1 MIKKYS
7 VTEGRLVEAVDQ
19 PALISIYV
27 DPDENEKKYLIS
39 EKMINEHTIQSS
51 LDPHELGRIEFA
63 SDHITLILKTPKNYS
78 SEDDFLFKVKSFG
91 LFVFSDHLILLLA
104 DDFPIFESEYFKNI
118 TSIQDAILKLINQ
131 SIGHFEAHLKVIN
144 MVNDELENEIKNSVS
159 NQQLLNMFKLE
170 KSLVFYLNAISS
182 NSHVVDKIKLN
193 AAKFNFTPV
202 NIDLLDDLAI
212 ENVQCYKMA
221 EIYAHVISGLMDA
234 RASLISNNLNFM
246 MKNLNALVIA
256 VAVPSFFAGV
266 GGMSE
271 FMSIFGAKNSTLSY
285 SLFILI
291 MLITGIL
298 TFIIIKK
305 TEKFWKDL

>member
-193 AAKFNFTPV
+193 AAKFNFTPA
-202 NIDLLDDLAI
+202 NLDLLDDLAI

-285 SLFILI
+285 SLFILV
-291 MLITGIL
+291 MLLTGIL

>member
-7 VTEGRLVEAVDQ
+7 VVDGRLAEALEQ

-27 DPDENEKKYLIS
+27 DPDETEKKYLIE
-39 EKMINEHTIQSS
+39 EKKINEHTIQSS
-51 LDPHELGRIEFA
+51 LDPHELGRIEFTP
-63 SDHITLILKTPKNYS
+63 DHATLILKTPKSYV

-91 LFVFSDHLILLLA
+91 LFIFSDHLILLLA
-104 DDFPIFESEYFKNI
+104 DDFPIFESEYFKN
-118 TSIQDAILKLINQ
+118 TSNIQDALLKLINQ
-131 SIGHFEAHLKVIN
+131 SIGHFESHLKVIN
-144 MVNDELENEIKNSVS
+144 MVNDELEHEINTSVT

-182 NSHVVDKIKLN
+182 NSHVIDKIKVN
-193 AAKFNFTPV
+193 AAKFNFTPAHLE
-202 NIDLLDDLAI
+202 LLDDLAI

-221 EIYAHVISGLMDA
+221 EIYSQVISGLMDA

-271 FMSIFGAKNSTLSY
+271 FMVIFGAKNTTLSY
-285 SLFILI
+285 ALFVLSMIFI
-291 MLITGIL
+291 GAG
-298 TFIIIKK
+298 TFYIIKK
-305 TEKFWKDL
+305 TEKFWQDI